1 MILMETE
8 SMMTLILVQTRHWVQ
23 PLMLQVVQTVN
34 WMMTMMVYQMQTTSV
49 LTQHLGQQLTLMDV
63 VQSN

>member
-1 MILMETE
+1 
-8 SMMTLILVQTRHWVQ
+8 MMTLILVQTRHWVQ

-34 WMMTMMVYQMQTTSV
+34 WMMTMMVYQMLTTYV
-49 LTQHLGQQLTLMDV
+49 LTQHLGQRLTLMDV